1 MSLSVIVIVWPPH
14 SSSSS
19 SSSSSSRLLSQ
30 IIVQFGIALYTILL
44 KISVITV
51 IHPLYIIGTLGTND
65 HQRSQVPTLFKI
77 S

>member
-14 SSSSS
+14 SSS

>member
-14 SSSSS
+14 SSSS

>member
-14 SSSSS
+14 SS

>member
-19 SSSSSSRLLSQ
+19 SSRLLSQ
-30 IIVQFGIALYTILL
+30 IIVQLGIALYTILL